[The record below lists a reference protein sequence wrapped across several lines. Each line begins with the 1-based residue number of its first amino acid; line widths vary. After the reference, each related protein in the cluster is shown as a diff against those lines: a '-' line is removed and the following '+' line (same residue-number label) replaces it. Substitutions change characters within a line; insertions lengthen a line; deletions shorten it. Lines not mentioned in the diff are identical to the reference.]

1 MPFHHTAEEARA
13 IAAKWYRALR
23 INPRWDEEFYRAL
36 EAAPLPDGRDPVAFA
51 AENPTGVEALIVF
64 LYHAEAL
71 AERYRAAGI
80 GEDILLATLDDLRI
94 YTEEWSAVK
103 GKLTF
108 GTATWFKRHYGM
120 TLFRLGR
127 LQFGMT
133 PSPVSAP
140 SVGLVKGDATVD
152 VHIPRGGRLSPEE
165 CRASFL
171 QARVFLAKHFP
182 DYSYAYFTC
191 NSWLLDPTLIE
202 FLPRESNII
211 EFGNTFHRVYTQTG
225 NYMLDYLYPIG
236 TTLATLPDVT
246 PTTRLA
252 AAVKDALLAG
262 RKFYPSFGVI
272 PADFFDC
279 KK

>member
-1 MPFHHTAEEARA
+1 MAELPHTGDIIEYVTA
-13 IAAKWYRALR
+13 
-23 INPRWDEEFYRAL
+23 NPKGPEV
-36 EAAPLPDGRDPVAFA
+36 LPI
-51 AENPTGVEALIVF
+51 L
-64 LYHAEAL
+64 LYHCEAL
-71 AERYRAAGI
+71 AERYRELGI
-80 GEDILLATLDDLRI
+80 GEDVLLAVLDDLRI
-94 YTEEWSAVK
+94 YCEEWSAVE
-103 GKLTF
+103 GRYTF
-108 GTATWFKRHYGM
+108 GTTNWFRRHFGV

-140 SVGLVKGDATVD
+140 SVGLLKGDATVD

-171 QARVFLAKHFP
+171 QARAFLAKHFL

-211 EFGNTFHRVYTQTG
+211 EFGNTCHRVYTQTG
-225 NYMLDYLYPIG
+225 NYMLDYLFPIG
-236 TTLATLPDVT
+236 TTLATRPSVT